1 MAVLSL
7 IADLAQLA
15 TIRDF
20 VAQTG
25 RELGL
30 DDELIY
36 SLQLAVDEACSN
48 VVNHAYGGSG
58 GLIEIT
64 IEPAGESLQ
73 VIIRDWGRAF
83 DPSAVPVPDLAA
95 PLEQR
100 SLGGLGLFLMRGIM
114 DRVEFQ
120 FDEENGNTLTMVKQL

>member
-1 MAVLSL
+1 MAALSVF
-7 IADLAQLA
+7 ADLAQLA
-15 TIRDF
+15 NIRDF

-36 SLQLAVDEACSN
+36 NLQLAVDEACSN

-58 GLIEIT
+58 GLIKIT
-64 IEPAGESLQ
+64 IEPVGESLQ
-73 VIIRDWGRAF
+73 VIIRDWGEAF
-83 DPSAVPVPDLAA
+83 DPSAVRVPDLAA

>member
-1 MAVLSL
+1 MPALSL

-36 SLQLAVDEACSN
+36 NLQLAVDEACSN

-64 IEPAGESLQ
+64 IEPVGESLQ
-73 VIIRDWGRAF
+73 VIVRDWGQAF